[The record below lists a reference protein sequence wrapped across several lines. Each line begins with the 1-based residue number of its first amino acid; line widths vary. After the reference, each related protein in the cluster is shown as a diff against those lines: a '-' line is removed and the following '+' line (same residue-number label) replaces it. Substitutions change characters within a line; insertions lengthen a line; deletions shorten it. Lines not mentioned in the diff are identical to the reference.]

1 MQSYSLPYFS
11 ELNSF
16 TSGIRARLATSE
28 SCLDSLSLLAGHAST
43 LALEATDSAF
53 AEPNKSYPVQD
64 LRLDTLKQPIYFA
77 TPIQFDQ
84 LPPLSFSHSNSV
96 LVVQPPTIS
105 LRVPSQ
111 KSSSLSPKSK
121 QHVLG
126 ASPRVA
132 QLYRQAAP
140 ALRSRPLPRV
150 KAISRRSREFYEQF
164 RAANRRSAPPGL
176 FSNAV
181 KPVTAPPPVPFLQ
194 TLKLHWNKQ
203 ALSSSSTAQ
212 AKTVLRA
219 TPISP
224 PIISE
229 TTPQRFDLNSNSKEL
244 QSKTSAQPTAT
255 LQVESPSG
263 TDTQQQLPTQ
273 ITNLHNFEELD
284 QKLQEALS
292 AQPEPVSEAAQA
304 AAVVSAPAPTSSHD
318 SPAHTRIN
326 YSDLIDPSA
335 VLVLSASSIEPT
347 NESPTPPPEPAELP
361 HRPHQISPISEEE
374 PSDASEDEYYSLAPD
389 TNKRYSAVVVE
400 LNRRFSALELRALE
414 RERNQETVDIPRR
427 PESAVV
433 CDSSQVELVLESFV
447 SQPLECV
454 SEITLTEA
462 EAVEQAMATRP
473 QTQPPPVQAP
483 LRVATTS
490 VPSPNGPSD
499 SVSAFA
505 NSPDTGAT
513 SSAVSTLDR
522 DTVVLR
528 NSRPSP
534 LQTQQQQ
541 QPPQPQP
548 RTSVAARQSVA
559 ETPQRASIAAS
570 QATLE
575 APSASASATESSAR
589 VLYATR
595 MQAVELTVFQERA
608 LVHRACS
615 LQLPAG
621 PTEICIKSLPH
632 SIDKDSIRCACATS
646 TVTFLNSCCRLYK

>member
-11 ELNSF
+11 ELNTF

-43 LALEATDSAF
+43 LALEATESAF
-53 AEPNKSYPVQD
+53 SEPNKSYPVQE
-64 LRLDTLKQPIYFA
+64 LRLDTLKQPIYSA
-77 TPIQFDQ
+77 TPFQFDQ
-84 LPPLSFSHSNSV
+84 LPSLSLSHRNSV
-96 LVVQPPTIS
+96 LIVQPPTLS
-105 LRVPSQ
+105 LRVPTQ
-111 KSSSLSPKSK
+111 KSYSLSPKSK
-121 QHVLG
+121 QHILC
-126 ASPRVA
+126 AAPRVA

-150 KAISRRSREFYEQF
+150 KAISRRSREFYEQL

-176 FSNAV
+176 FPNAV
-181 KPVTAPPPVPFLQ
+181 KPAAVPPPVLLSQ
-194 TLKLHWNKQ
+194 TLKPNLNKQ

-212 AKTVLRA
+212 AKTILRS

-229 TTPQRFDLNSNSKEL
+229 TDLNSNSKEL
-244 QSKTSAQPTAT
+244 QSETSAQPTAS
-255 LQVESPSG
+255 LQVESTSG
-263 TDTQQQLPTQ
+263 TDTQRQLPTQ
-273 ITNLHNFEELD
+273 ITDLHNFEEVD
-284 QKLQEALS
+284 QKLHENLAV
-292 AQPEPVSEAAQA
+292 QPESEATLAA
-304 AAVVSAPAPTSSHD
+304 AAVAAPAPTPSHH

-335 VLVLSASSIEPT
+335 VLVLAASSAEQT
-347 NESPTPPPEPAELP
+347 SESSTPPPADLP

-374 PSDASEDEYYSLAPD
+374 PAETSEDEHYSAPE

-414 RERNQETVDIPRR
+414 RQQEKVEIPRR

-433 CDSSQVELVLESFV
+433 CDTSQVEIVLESFA
-447 SQPLECV
+447 SQPVECV
-454 SEITLTEA
+454 SEITLTEP
-462 EAVEQAMATRP
+462 EAVEEVVMATRP
-473 QTQPPPVQAP
+473 QTQPPPVPAP
-483 LRVATTS
+483 LRVSTGGVLS
-490 VPSPNGPSD
+490 SNGPSD
-499 SVSAFA
+499 SASAFA
-505 NSPDTGAT
+505 NSPDSGA
-513 SSAVSTLDR
+513 SASAVSTLDR

-528 NSRPSP
+528 NSRPS
-534 LQTQQQQ
+534 LQ
-541 QPPQPQP
+541 QPQPQPQP

-559 ETPQRASIAAS
+559 DTPQRASIAAS

-575 APSASASATESSAR
+575 APCAAESSAR

-595 MQAVELTVFQERA
+595 MQAVEVTVFQERA

-632 SIDKDSIRCACATS
+632 AMDKDSIRCDTS
-646 TVTFLNSCCRLYK
+646 TVSVLNSCCLLYK